1 MGKAAFCN
9 DSGVQRVPGSRT
21 CCTLDRKDG
30 PMPPCRLCE
39 SSSDADPTRLP
50 LLCVGTEVRIILDLY
65 YILKFMFRASHVA
78 QW

>member
-1 MGKAAFCN
+1 MTVGFGGRQAPGPAALWT
-9 DSGVQRVPGSRT
+9 GET
-21 CCTLDRKDG
+21 G

-65 YILKFMFRASHVA
+65 YILKFMFRASHVE